1 MTAIP
6 AASVPALLPAAPL
19 LKGEGVGEGT
29 DAPLSLPEPP
39 TEPEPAPEPDPAP
52 DPVPEFEPGSPA
64 LPDGY
69 GAPVPLGAIWRLL
82 PPVGK
87 GAALVL

>member
-1 MTAIP
+1 M
-6 AASVPALLPAAPL
+6 PALLPAAPL
-19 LKGEGVGEGT
+19 LKGEGEGEGT
-29 DAPLSLPEPP
+29 GTPLPLPEPP
-39 TEPEPAPEPDPAP
+39 TGPEPAPEPDPA
-52 DPVPEFEPGSPA
+52 PEFEPGSPA